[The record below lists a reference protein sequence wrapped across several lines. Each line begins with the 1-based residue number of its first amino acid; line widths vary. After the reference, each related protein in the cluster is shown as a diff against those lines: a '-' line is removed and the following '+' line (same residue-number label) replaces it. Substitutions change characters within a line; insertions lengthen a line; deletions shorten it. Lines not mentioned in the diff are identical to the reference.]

1 MKKLVISNT
10 KNNRF
15 QWEVMDIVD
24 KEETQSLFQKEY
36 VPKAKD
42 RLYIF
47 PDCTIPRFKLKAFCD
62 KYNIAISKTKDKA
75 NVLIGNAF
83 LKDME
88 TEYFTGRSYH
98 YEIFKEPFLNYLR
111 RLPVMIAGELI
122 TAVENLESD
131 IILLCMQAYNVL
143 KDVGM
148 NGIKY
153 QLYDND
159 DVEQE
164 NCTPSQVNSLE
175 SYTTARHYKSAEA
188 QATFESFVATG
199 LYSQEAILKIINQDA
214 PIVDEPMYQ
223 SLRSMFAGG
232 VEDQQVAMEAMA
244 NSNPQAS
251 MPYLLLLYKEFGEK
265 QLYNHPAK
273 HHVNFKSLT
282 TYLFGSKSAWRVT
295 IDDCVDILRD
305 KNVLNSKNM
314 AILMTEA
321 REIVKEGGETEHF
334 VVTDV
339 APSEEIQKIIEDT
352 DLQEA
357 PIVKEPELPITSL

>member
-10 KNNRF
+10 KGNRF
-15 QWEVMDIVD
+15 EWEVMDIVN

-47 PDCTIPRFKLKAFCD
+47 PDCTIPRFKMKAFCD

-88 TEYFTGRSYH
+88 TEYFTGRNYH
-98 YEIFKEPFLNYLR
+98 YEIFKGPFLNYLR

-122 TAVENLESD
+122 TAIENLESELV
-131 IILLCMQAYNVL
+131 LLCMQGYRTL
-143 KDVGM
+143 EETGI

-153 QLYDND
+153 KLYDD
-159 DVEQE
+159 ADVEHG
-164 NCTPSQVNSLE
+164 NCTASQVNSLE

-188 QATFESFVATG
+188 RAIFEGFVTTG

-214 PIVDEPMYQ
+214 PVVDETMYQ

-232 VEDQQVAMEAMA
+232 TEDQQVAMEAMA
-244 NSNPQAS
+244 NSNPSES

-265 QLYNHPAK
+265 ELYNHPAK

-305 KNVLNSKNM
+305 KNVLSSKNM
-314 AILMTEA
+314 AVLMAEA
-321 REIVKEGGETEHF
+321 REIVKNEGETGHF
-334 VVTDV
+334 VITDV
-339 APSEEIQKIIEDT
+339 VPSEEIQKIIEET
-352 DLQEA
+352 DLSEA
-357 PIVKEPELPITSL
+357 PIAPPTESITAL